1 MLAWKDDDAA
11 MHAMLALARR
21 GFSAGLA
28 WDVGV
33 KLEHRL
39 SLDHDPGDPGISY
52 GEHHKQANDGACA
65 KGEELDTECKG
76 KEDTSGE
83 DVDRP
88 FESHEITLYP
98 KSSTFLLRNSCSHT
112 KRRRVH
118 VHIAVF
124 HHLPHLLV
132 QLPVAAHAL
141 HHLARPVPLT
151 DEFPHVLFTN
161 P

>member
-11 MHAMLALARR
+11 MHAMLALTGR

-28 WDVGV
+28 WDIGV
-33 KLEHRL
+33 KLKHGL
-39 SLDHDPGDPGISY
+39 LFDHDPGDPGIGY
-52 GEHHKQANDGACA
+52 GEHQKQAHNGACA
-65 KGEELDTECKG
+65 KGEELDTEGKG

-132 QLPVAAHAL
+132 QLPVATHAL
-141 HHLARPVPLT
+141 HHLAGTVPLT
-151 DEFPHVLFTN
+151 DEFTHVLFTN

>member
-1 MLAWKDDDAA
+1 MLAWKNDDAA
-11 MHAMLALARR
+11 MHAMFALTWRCL
-21 GFSAGLA
+21 SAGLA

-33 KLEHRL
+33 KLKHGL
-39 SLDHDPGDPGISY
+39 LFDHDPSDPRIGY
-52 GEHHKQANDGACA
+52 GEHQKQAHNGACA
-65 KGEELDTECKG
+65 KVEELHAKG
-76 KEDTSGE
+76 KRKKHAGGE
-83 DVDRP
+83 DIDGP
-88 FESHEITLYP
+88 FESHEITLYS

-132 QLPVAAHAL
+132 QLPVAAHAF